1 VFSQELYCE
10 TCDAVM
16 LFEQPPCVHQHPD
29 IVDYPDIDG
38 SDIDGSELACT
49 GCGESILYAPL
60 TVLAINLHSRSR
72 RVAPQQRRAA

>member
-10 TCDAVM
+10 TCDAVV
-16 LFEQPPCVHQHPD
+16 LFEQPPCVDH
-29 IVDYPDIDG
+29 YPEIDG
-38 SDIDGSELACT
+38 CSELACM